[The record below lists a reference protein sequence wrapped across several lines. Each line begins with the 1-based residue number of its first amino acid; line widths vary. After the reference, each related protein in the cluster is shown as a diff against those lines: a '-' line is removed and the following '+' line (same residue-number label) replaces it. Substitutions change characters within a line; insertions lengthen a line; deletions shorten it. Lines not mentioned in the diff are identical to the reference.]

1 MLVLQLYILLQRVSF
16 FCAIFW
22 ICSFI
27 VIQDNLLT
35 VSLIVGISFFVV
47 LCIIL
52 RSWKKSKRA
61 EERFK
66 KSAEQALKLNQE
78 LEEKRQELQNALVEA
93 QSANKAKTS
102 FLNNMSHDIRTPIN
116 GIMGMLTILEKSGN
130 DGERAKDC
138 LNKINESSKLLL
150 SLVNDVLDMAK
161 LESDTV
167 VFSDES
173 INLDQVC
180 QEITESLSF
189 QAEEKGLHVVGEHDD
204 YSGIYVWS
212 NSVHLKK
219 ILMNLFTNSMKYNKV
234 NGSIYMSMRTIERSE
249 DHMTCEFK
257 IRDNGIGMSEEFIK
271 NELFTPFVQADN
283 SPRSDYNGTGL
294 GMPIVKQ
301 LVEKMGGTITVES
314 KLGEGSCFTVILPF
328 KIDTNARPEEKEDF
342 DADIS
347 DIRVLL
353 VEDNELNVEIAEFM
367 LTENG
372 AKVETV
378 NNGLEAVQHFEDSEP
393 GTYDVILM
401 DVMMPVMDG
410 LTATRTIRAL
420 DRQDAKTIPIIAMT
434 ANAFREDAEKC
445 MEAGMNAH
453 LAKPLDDEKIKQTIS
468 EELRKQ
474 NACHE

>member
-1 MLVLQLYILLQRVSF
+1 
-16 FCAIFW
+16 
-22 ICSFI
+22 
-27 VIQDNLLT
+27 
-35 VSLIVGISFFVV
+35 
-47 LCIIL
+47 
-52 RSWKKSKRA
+52 
-61 EERFK
+61 
-66 KSAEQALKLNQE
+66 
-78 LEEKRQELQNALVEA
+78 
-93 QSANKAKTS
+93 
-102 FLNNMSHDIRTPIN
+102 
-116 GIMGMLTILEKSGN
+116 MLTILEKSGN

-161 LESDTV
+161 LDSGTM

-180 QEITESLSF
+180 KEISESLYF
-189 QAEEKGLHVVGEHDD
+189 QAEEEGLRVMEEHDD
-204 YSGIYVWS
+204 YRGVYVWS
-212 NSVHLKK
+212 NAVHLKK
-219 ILMNLFTNSMKYNKV
+219 ILMNLFTNSVKYNTV
-234 NGSIYMSMRTIERSE
+234 NGSIYLSMRTIERSE

-257 IRDNGIGMSEEFIK
+257 IRDTGIGMSEEFIK
-271 NELFTPFVQADN
+271 NKLFTPFVQADN
-283 SPRSDYNGTGL
+283 SARSKYSGTGL

-314 KLGEGSCFTVILPF
+314 KLGEGSCFTVVLPF
-328 KIDTNARPEEKEDF
+328 EIDTNARPEEKEDF
-342 DADIS
+342 NADIS
-347 DIRVLL
+347 GVRILL

-378 NNGLEAVQHFEDSEP
+378 KNGLEAVQHFEASEP

-410 LTATRTIRAL
+410 LTATKTIRSL
-420 DRQDAKTIPIIAMT
+420 ERQDAKTIPIIAMT
-434 ANAFREDAEKC
+434 ANAFREDAERC

-453 LAKPLDDEKIKQTIS
+453 LAKPLDDEKIKQTIR

-474 NACHE
+474 I